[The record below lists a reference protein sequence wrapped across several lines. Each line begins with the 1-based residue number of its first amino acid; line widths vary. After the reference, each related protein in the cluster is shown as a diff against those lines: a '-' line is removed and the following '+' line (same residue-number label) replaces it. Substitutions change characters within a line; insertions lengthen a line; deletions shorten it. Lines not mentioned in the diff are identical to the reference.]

1 MIISLDIV
9 EIKYI
14 KCYNIPRKLGVNIK
28 LKRVSCSIISAGIL
42 FSTSAATNWGL
53 WYENG
58 VNQPPNGQDTVNTL
72 YQYSA
77 YFMADT
83 SKNTIYLF
91 DNLNIDSESKLLSV
105 YNISNNN
112 YISLKE
118 LWDMLGIDIIYDAQT
133 NSVNMK
139 VK

>member
-1 MIISLDIV
+1 MEYNFTTQKFQGPLDLLLHL
-9 EIKYI
+9 IKTADIDIFDIDVAKITEQYLNYI
-14 KCYNIPRKLGVNIK
+14 ESMERL
-28 LKRVSCSIISAGIL
+28 
-42 FSTSAATNWGL
+42 
-53 WYENG
+53 
-58 VNQPPNGQDTVNTL
+58 
-72 YQYSA
+72 
-77 YFMADT
+77 
-83 SKNTIYLF
+83 
-91 DNLNIDSESKLLSV
+91 NLNIDSESKLLSV